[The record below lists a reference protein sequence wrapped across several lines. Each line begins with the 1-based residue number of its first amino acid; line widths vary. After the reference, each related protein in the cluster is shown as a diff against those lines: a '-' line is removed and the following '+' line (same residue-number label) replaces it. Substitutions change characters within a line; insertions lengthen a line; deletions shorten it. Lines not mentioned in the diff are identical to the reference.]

1 MGPSRWRSRFLLRP
15 AAGYG
20 TIALVVKRSS
30 GFSLIRVRLIIG
42 LAIGLA
48 AGLLYGWV
56 IQPVEFVD
64 TTPDSLRQ
72 DYRTDYVL
80 MVAEVYQDQGDLS
93 AAQRRLAVLG
103 PSPPAEMV
111 STAADYAQAHQFAD
125 DDISRMQS
133 LLEALQQRGA
143 TPEIGG
149 P

>member
-1 MGPSRWRSRFLLRP
+1 LRL

-20 TIALVVKRSS
+20 TIAIAVKRS
-30 GFSLIRVRLIIG
+30 GNFTWIRVRLVIG

-80 MVAEVYQDQGDLS
+80 MVAEVYQDQSDLS
-93 AAQRRLAVLG
+93 AAQRQLAVLG
-103 PSPPAEMV
+103 PTPPAEMV
-111 STAADYAQAHQFAD
+111 AAAAGYAEAHQFAETD
-125 DDISRMQS
+125 LGRMQT
-133 LLEALQQRGA
+133 LLEALQRRGA